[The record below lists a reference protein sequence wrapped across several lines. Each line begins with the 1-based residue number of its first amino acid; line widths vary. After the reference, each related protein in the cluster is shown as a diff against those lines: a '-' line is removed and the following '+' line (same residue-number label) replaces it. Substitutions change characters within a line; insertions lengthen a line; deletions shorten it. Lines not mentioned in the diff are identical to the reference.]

1 MKQKKNFS
9 KNIPILLLLTAV
21 FLSAC
26 ASKNVVEQITDTV
39 EAGDSYN
46 PLHFV
51 TTNDDYSVSLKKDNI
66 KINKPG
72 TYTVLYEI
80 ASPSLKYTESKIEI
94 TVEDTTPP
102 EFTSDYAE
110 AVVGKKFNAAKAL
123 SAKDIVDGD
132 VSDKIKIVKGSVDT
146 SKEGVCPITVSV
158 ADSRDNKAEKEIN
171 VYVVDVVK
179 AENAKK
185 AYTAAKNALLSKLTY
200 PESLSVKSVLVAEK
214 CGGYDFLV
222 RMECSLKNSSGKEA
236 ENAFYI
242 GVKGAKVPDS
252 QFATDA
258 QKKNE
263 SMWAQDGAV
272 SVQPE

>member
-1 MKQKKNFS
+1 MRQKKNFS

-80 ASPSLKYTESKIEI
+80 ASPSLKYTESEIEI

-158 ADSRDNKAEKEIN
+158 ADSRGNKAEKKIN
-171 VYVVDVVK
+171 VHVVDVVK
-179 AENAKK
+179 SENAKK

-200 PESLSVKSVLVAEK
+200 PESLSVKSVFVSEK
-214 CGGYDFLV
+214 CDGYDFLV